1 MPFAGSRRGPERAM
15 MISKRLPEV
24 QEKTT
29 ARRRRRIVLRL
40 AFAPLF
46 IR

>member
-1 MPFAGSRRGPERAM
+1 M

-29 ARRRRRIVLRL
+29 ARRRRRAVLPL
-40 AFAPLF
+40 AFA
-46 IR
+46 